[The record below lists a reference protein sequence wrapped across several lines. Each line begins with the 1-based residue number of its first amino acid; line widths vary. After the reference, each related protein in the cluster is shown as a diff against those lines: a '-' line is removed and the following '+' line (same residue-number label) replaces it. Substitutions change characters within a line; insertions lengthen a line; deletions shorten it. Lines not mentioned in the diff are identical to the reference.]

1 MITLV
6 PSSIEQE
13 SLKGDHISRDCK
25 ETNLLTVMSCIQEI
39 LQKTYAI
46 SYFSDQSCLTIP
58 LTPTTSVVL
67 GLMMPPISMTPN
79 LVLQLQCLTLANL
92 NVWVETHEPSC
103 NIWQAMTGVWS
114 GHRPPHERGP
124 FMELKKTDLVSV

>member
-1 MITLV
+1 
-6 PSSIEQE
+6 
-13 SLKGDHISRDCK
+13 
-25 ETNLLTVMSCIQEI
+25 MSCFQEI

-92 NVWVETHEPSC
+92 NVWVETQEPSC
-103 NIWQAMTGVWS
+103 NIWQAITGVWS
-114 GHRPPHERGP
+114 GQRPPHDRGP